1 MSHFTTIK
9 TKCTDQDLLV
19 KSIQQIGYVAKIG
32 KFNCRGYQG
41 NKTTV
46 DILISLK
53 GGYDIG
59 FVYKDNNYE
68 MVADWW
74 GINEID
80 ETEFVQSLNQQ
91 YSIFSTTQELQNK
104 GFSLDQ
110 ETLSNGTVRLVAR
123 KLG

>member
-19 KSIQQIGYVAKIG
+19 ESIKQLGYQVKVG
-32 KFNCRGYQG
+32 KFNCCGYQG

-46 DILISLK
+46 DILISLQ

-59 FVYKDNNYE
+59 FVRNNDGYE

-74 GINEID
+74 GINGID
-80 ETEFVQSLNQQ
+80 QTEFTQSLNQQ
-91 YSIFSTTQELQNK
+91 YSILSTTQELKSK